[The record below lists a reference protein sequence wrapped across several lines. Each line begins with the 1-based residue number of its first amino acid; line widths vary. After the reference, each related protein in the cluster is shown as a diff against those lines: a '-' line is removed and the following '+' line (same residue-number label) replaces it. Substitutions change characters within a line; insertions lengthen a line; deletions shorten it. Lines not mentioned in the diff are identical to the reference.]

1 MATLSKISTEDL
13 RKARK
18 AGFKKKAP
26 KKPKQSASLATM
38 ESYVSRYNQWCKD
51 ARQKVADGKKRET
64 LKKQIRG

>member
-1 MATLSKISTEDL
+1 MALSKLSAEDL

-38 ESYVSRYNQWCKD
+38 EGYVARHNDWVKQ
-51 ARQKVADGKKRET
+51 ARQKVADGKKREA